1 MSSKTIKITT
11 IIIIVLTI
19 IINIIAMSNRV
30 VFIDNEKSEIL
41 KERFDL
47 PEHSRVLITIIPR
60 SFFRPYFKMVYLDDI
75 ICTMD
80 TGKIGEAG
88 DSAFSILPDMIEAD
102 IFEYIWIFNIVM
114 VVIIMGLREY
124 NYLLNERVKN
134 EKE

>member
-1 MSSKTIKITT
+1 MSSKTIKKAT
-11 IIIIVLTI
+11 IILIVLTI
-19 IINIIAMSNRV
+19 IINIIAMFNRV

-80 TGKIGEAG
+80 TGQIGEAG
-88 DSAFSILPDMIEAD
+88 DTAFSILPDMIEAN
-102 IFEYIWIFNIVM
+102 IFEYIWIFNIM
-114 VVIIMGLREY
+114 VIVIIIGLKVRD
-124 NYLLNERVKN
+124 NVVD
-134 EKE
+134 KEVENRDG